1 MTLSYLGWI
10 PEGDPGTWATLKRM
24 AKLANRAQV
33 DPLTV
38 ETAHTIVMPCEP
50 RNTDCYAT
58 AIRRWLGAR
67 FRFVPDALD
76 VETTREPHYLLEQL
90 ESWGQGTMTGDC
102 DDVATLGAALGK
114 AVGLPAR
121 FTVLAFRS
129 LDDSWG
135 HVYAE
140 LETERGWVDLD
151 VTKPRGPVEPP
162 SRMATYDV

>member
-1 MTLSYLGWI
+1 
-10 PEGDPGTWATLKRM
+10 M

-38 ETAHTIVMPCEP
+38 ETAHTIVVPCTP
-50 RNTDCYAT
+50 RNLDCYAG
-58 AIRRWLGAR
+58 AIRRWLGAH
-67 FRFVPDALD
+67 FRFVPDATD

-90 ESWGQGTMTGDC
+90 ESWGQGLMTGDC

-114 AVGLPAR
+114 AVGMNAR
-121 FTVLAFRS
+121 FMVLGFRS
-129 LDDSWG
+129 LENAWG

-140 LETERGWVDLD
+140 LESDRGWVDLD

-162 SRMATYDV
+162 SRNMTFDV